1 MFATQLRPHFS
12 RSRHRFRDPRA
23 VHSVPASVATVSDDV
38 PQIEAQ
44 DAGEFRRWLSTNHE
58 TSRAV
63 WLVYWK
69 KDSGHPSIE
78 WSEAV
83 DQALCFGWI
92 DSKAQSVDE
101 NRFRQ
106 YFTVR
111 KSGSIWSK
119 INKDN
124 VARLDAAG
132 LMTPAGTAAVER
144 AKADGSWTILDGPEA
159 GVVPDDLADAMEEAG
174 VRDTFDGLTAG
185 RRKAILGWLV
195 MAKREATR
203 SERIEK
209 TITAL
214 RSGEAPMG

>member
-1 MFATQLRPHFS
+1 MSEEIPEIEARDAAE
-12 RSRHRFRDPRA
+12 FRD
-23 VHSVPASVATVSDDV
+23 
-38 PQIEAQ
+38 
-44 DAGEFRRWLSTNHE
+44 WLAANHK
-58 TSRAV
+58 TARAV

-69 KDSGHPSIE
+69 KDSGHPSID

-101 NRFRQ
+101 QRFRQ

-111 KSGSIWSK
+111 KPGSIWSK
-119 INKDN
+119 INKEKIAKLN
-124 VARLDAAG
+124 AAG
-132 LMTPAGTAAVER
+132 LMTPAGAAAVDR

-159 GVVPDDLADAMEEAG
+159 GVVPEDLAKAMEEAG

-185 RRKAILGWLV
+185 KRKAILGWLV

-203 SERIEK
+203 NGRIEK
-209 TITAL
+209 TIAAL
-214 RSGEAPMG
+214 RRGEAPLG